1 MTTTTVGWT
10 EHEDNLLWV
19 FRALDRRTFEE
30 VARQLGR
37 TVDSV
42 KNRFTCLKQTRDENN
57 YFDRFW
63 NAGFERDS
71 LQLPLQKTMCYL
83 KSDHQFH
90 GNATNALSFHDR
102 RMRGMLLRH

>member
-42 KNRFTCLKQTRDENN
+42 KNRFTRLKQTRDENN

-71 LQLPLQKTMCYL
+71 LQLPLQKNDVLPKKRPSVSRECDECSL
-83 KSDHQFH
+83 VP
-90 GNATNALSFHDR
+90 
-102 RMRGMLLRH
+102 